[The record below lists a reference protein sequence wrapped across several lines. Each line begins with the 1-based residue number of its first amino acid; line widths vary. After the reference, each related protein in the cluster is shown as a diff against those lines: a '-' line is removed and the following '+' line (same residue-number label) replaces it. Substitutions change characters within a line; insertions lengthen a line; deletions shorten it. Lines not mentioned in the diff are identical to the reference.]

1 MSSSGGFGGAL
12 RPSRG
17 FNVNQA
23 AAGSLDAAQQATR
36 AGLGYRPAEISA
48 QSYDPRGYN
57 AAGYDPS
64 TYNASTYDAAQVAGR
79 DLNPYLN
86 PYTTNVIDASMRD
99 LGNAQAASLNQQ
111 GAQASAAG
119 AFGGSRH
126 GIADSATRLGYSQQ
140 AGDMANKMNLA
151 NYNNAMGLAQSD
163 VSALNQAGQFNAGA
177 LNQAGQ
183 FNAGAR
189 NTAGAFNAGASNQAN
204 QFNAGNLT
212 AANKYAADQ
221 RASAQSQNV
230 ANQFNAN
237 SARMNAANQLGN
249 LSNTAFNQSQ
259 AIQNMQMKQG
269 ALQQAQQQAIY
280 DAARRNFM
288 GYTSSPQTSLNTM
301 LAAMAGQ
308 PNQST
313 TTQQTNPGLFN
324 YLQMGGNVAGAMM
337 GGM

>member
-1 MSSSGGFGGAL
+1 
-12 RPSRG
+12 
-17 FNVNQA
+17 
-23 AAGSLDAAQQATR
+23 
-36 AGLGYRPAEISA
+36 
-48 QSYDPRGYN
+48 
-57 AAGYDPS
+57 
-64 TYNASTYDAAQVAGR
+64 
-79 DLNPYLN
+79 
-86 PYTTNVIDASMRD
+86 
-99 LGNAQAASLNQQ
+99 
-111 GAQASAAG
+111 
-119 AFGGSRH
+119 
-126 GIADSATRLGYSQQ
+126 
-140 AGDMANKMNLA
+140 MNLP
-151 NYNNAMGLAQSD
+151 NYNNAMGLAQVD
-163 VSALNQAGQFNAGA
+163 VSALNQAAQFNAGA
-177 LNQAGQ
+177 LNQANQLTAGARNTAGQ
-183 FNAGAR
+183 FNAGAQ

-313 TTQQTNPGLFN
+313 TTTQNNPGLFN
-324 YLQMGGNVAGAMM
+324 YLQMGGNVAGMMM
-337 GGM
+337 GGG

>member
-36 AGLGYRPAEISA
+36 AGLGYRPAEITA

-57 AAGYDPS
+57 AAGYDP
-64 TYNASTYDAAQVAGR
+64 STYDAAQVAGR

-163 VSALNQAGQFNAGA
+163 VSAQNAANAANMAARNRAGEFGAGAMNTARGYNAGA
-177 LNQAGQ
+177 M
-183 FNAGAR
+183 
-189 NTAGAFNAGASNQAN
+189 NQAN
-204 QFNAGNLT
+204 QYNATNMT

>member
-1 MSSSGGFGGAL
+1 MSSSSGFGGAL

-36 AGLGYRPAEISA
+36 AGLGYRPAEITA

-64 TYNASTYDAAQVAGR
+64 TYQAEQIAGR

-99 LGNAQAASLNQQ
+99 LGNAQSASLNQQ
-111 GAQASAAG
+111 GAQASQAG

-151 NYNNAMGLAQSD
+151 NYNNAMGLAQGD
-163 VSALNQAGQFNAGA
+163 VSALNQAAQFNS
-177 LNQAGQ
+177 
-183 FNAGAR
+183 GAR
-189 NTAGAFNAGASNQAN
+189 NNAGAFNAGASNQAN

-313 TTQQTNPGLFN
+313 TTQTTNPGLFN

>member
-1 MSSSGGFGGAL
+1 
-12 RPSRG
+12 
-17 FNVNQA
+17 
-23 AAGSLDAAQQATR
+23 
-36 AGLGYRPAEISA
+36 
-48 QSYDPRGYN
+48 
-57 AAGYDPS
+57 
-64 TYNASTYDAAQVAGR
+64 
-79 DLNPYLN
+79 
-86 PYTTNVIDASMRD
+86 
-99 LGNAQAASLNQQ
+99 
-111 GAQASAAG
+111 
-119 AFGGSRH
+119 
-126 GIADSATRLGYSQQ
+126 
-140 AGDMANKMNLA
+140 MANKMNLA
-151 NYNNAMGLAQSD
+151 NYNNAMGLAQGD

>member
-36 AGLGYRPAEISA
+36 AGLGYRPAEITA

-57 AAGYDPS
+57 AAGYDP
-64 TYNASTYDAAQVAGR
+64 STYDAAQVAGR

-111 GAQASAAG
+111 GAQATQAG

-151 NYNNAMGLAQSD
+151 NYNNAMGLAQGD
-163 VSALNQAGQFNAGA
+163 VSA

-313 TTQQTNPGLFN
+313 TTTQNNPGLFN
-324 YLQMGGNVAGAMM
+324 YLQMGGNVAGMMM
-337 GGM
+337 GGG

>member
-36 AGLGYRPAEISA
+36 AGLGYRPAEITA

-57 AAGYDPS
+57 AATYNAATYDPS
-64 TYNASTYDAAQVAGR
+64 QYQAAQVAGQ

-111 GAQASAAG
+111 GAQATQAG

-163 VSALNQAGQFNAGA
+163 VSAQNAANAANMAARNRAGEFGAGAMNTARGYNAGA
-177 LNQAGQ
+177 M
-183 FNAGAR
+183 
-189 NTAGAFNAGASNQAN
+189 NQAN
-204 QFNAGNLT
+204 QYNATNMT

-249 LSNTAFNQSQ
+249 LSNTGFNQSQ
-259 AIQNMQMKQG
+259 AIQNMQMRQG
-269 ALQQAQQQAIY
+269 AMQQAQQQAIY
-280 DAARRNFM
+280 DQARNKFM
-288 GYTSSPQTSLNTM
+288 GYVNSPQTSLQTM
-301 LAAMAGQ
+301 LAAMGGQ

-313 TTQQTNPGLFN
+313 TTQSMNPGLFN
-324 YLQMGGNVAGAMM
+324 YLQMGGNVAGMMM
-337 GGM
+337 GGG

>member
-36 AGLGYRPAEISA
+36 AGLGYRPAEITA

-64 TYNASTYDAAQVAGR
+64 TYDASTYDAAQVAGR

-111 GAQASAAG
+111 GAQATQAG

-151 NYNNAMGLAQSD
+151 NYNNAMGLAQGD
-163 VSALNQAGQFNAGA
+163 VSA

>member
-36 AGLGYRPAEISA
+36 AGLGYRPAEITA

-57 AAGYDPS
+57 AAGYDP
-64 TYNASTYDAAQVAGR
+64 STYDAAQVAGR

-111 GAQASAAG
+111 GAQATQAG

-151 NYNNAMGLAQSD
+151 NYNNAMGLAQGD
-163 VSALNQAGQFNAGA
+163 VSA

-313 TTQQTNPGLFN
+313 TTQQNNPGLFN

>member
-1 MSSSGGFGGAL
+1 MSSSSGFGGAL
-12 RPSRG
+12 TPSRG

-23 AAGSLDAAQQATR
+23 AAGSLDAAQRATR

-48 QSYDPRGYN
+48 QRYDARGYN
-57 AAGYDPS
+57 AAGYDP
-64 TYNASTYDAAQVAGR
+64 STYDAAQVAGR

-86 PYTTNVIDASMRD
+86 PYTTNVIDSTMRD
-99 LGNAQAASLNQQ
+99 LGNAQSASLNQQ
-111 GAQASAAG
+111 GAQATQAG

-151 NYNNAMGLAQSD
+151 NYNNAMGLAQGD
-163 VSALNQAGQFNAGA
+163 VSA

-189 NTAGAFNAGASNQAN
+189 NTAGAFNAGARNQAN
-204 QFNAGNLT
+204 QYNATNMT
-212 AANKYAADQ
+212 SANKYAADQ

-230 ANQFNAN
+230 LNQFNAN

>member
-1 MSSSGGFGGAL
+1 MSSSSGFGAV
-12 RPSRG
+12 RPQSG
-17 FNVNQA
+17 FNVNQFS
-23 AAGSLDAAQQATR
+23 AGALDAAGRATQ

-64 TYNASTYDAAQVAGR
+64 TYDASTYDAAQVAGR

-126 GIADSATRLGYSQQ
+126 GIADSATRLGYSLQ

-163 VSALNQAGQFNAGA
+163 VSAQNAANAANMAARNRAGEFGAGAMNTARGYNAGA
-177 LNQAGQ
+177 M
-183 FNAGAR
+183 
-189 NTAGAFNAGASNQAN
+189 NQAN
-204 QFNAGNLT
+204 QYNATNMT

>member
-1 MSSSGGFGGAL
+1 MSSSSGFGAV
-12 RPSRG
+12 RPQSG
-17 FNVNQA
+17 FNINQFS
-23 AAGSLDAAQQATR
+23 AGALDAAGRATQ
-36 AGLGYRPAEISA
+36 AGLGYRPAEITA

-57 AAGYDPS
+57 ASTYDPS
-64 TYNASTYDAAQVAGR
+64 QYQAAQVAGQ

-140 AGDMANKMNLA
+140 AGDMTNKMNLA

-163 VSALNQAGQFNAGA
+163 VSAQNAANAANMAARNRAGEFGAGA
-177 LNQAGQ
+177 M
-183 FNAGAR
+183 
-189 NTAGAFNAGASNQAN
+189 NQAN
-204 QFNAGNLT
+204 QYNATNMT

-249 LSNTAFNQSQ
+249 LSNTGFNQSQ
-259 AIQNMQMKQG
+259 AIQNMQMRQG
-269 ALQQAQQQAIY
+269 AMQQAQQQAIY
-280 DAARRNFM
+280 DQARNKFM
-288 GYTSSPQTSLNTM
+288 GYVNSPQSSLQTM
-301 LAAMAGQ
+301 LAAMGGQ

-313 TTQQTNPGLFN
+313 TTQSMNPGLFN
-324 YLQMGGNVAGAMM
+324 YLQMGGNVAGMMM
-337 GGM
+337 GGGG

>member
-36 AGLGYRPAEISA
+36 AGLGYRPAEITA

-57 AAGYDPS
+57 AAGYDP
-64 TYNASTYDAAQVAGR
+64 STYDAAQVAGR

-111 GAQASAAG
+111 GAQATQAG

-151 NYNNAMGLAQSD
+151 NYNNAMGLAQGD
-163 VSALNQAGQFNAGA
+163 VSA

>member
-36 AGLGYRPAEISA
+36 AGLGYRPAEITA

-57 AAGYDPS
+57 AVGYDPS
-64 TYNASTYDAAQVAGR
+64 TYQAEQIAGR

-111 GAQASAAG
+111 GAQASQAG

-151 NYNNAMGLAQSD
+151 NYNNAMGLAQGD
-163 VSALNQAGQFNAGA
+163 VSALNRAAEFNSGARNTAGS
-177 LNQAGQ
+177 

-189 NTAGAFNAGASNQAN
+189 NTANQYNATNM
-204 QFNAGNLT
+204 T

-259 AIQNMQMKQG
+259 AIQNMQLKQG

-313 TTQQTNPGLFN
+313 STQTINPGLFN

-337 GGM
+337 GSM